1 MVRDA
6 TSQVTAYN
14 IYRCVTHPTIINSQL
29 PMLKFSQKFLP
40 LLSTL
45 AISTIALL
53 PGIAQAQ
60 IRYSPLIIESTA
72 EQGQARG
79 IIEISNG
86 GSEEFRGRI
95 YAEPFTYNRDG
106 FVSEKSNLQDLTPF
120 LTFSPREVVIAPRQT
135 RRIRLVSQFLPS
147 TASGEYRAVIFTEG
161 LEQVQTQ
168 GQYSVGIKPRF
179 GITMYVR
186 LGQTAPNLTVQSAS
200 FNPESK
206 QIVLLVSNKGNAST
220 FPNAI
225 WTLKQG
231 GTTIAKG
238 DSKDFTVIAG
248 KERNILINFLEKDK
262 KVAAGE
268 YQLTGDLVWGDREKP
283 QKLPFN
289 INVTITPQ
297 QAATANK

>member
-1 MVRDA
+1 
-6 TSQVTAYN
+6 
-14 IYRCVTHPTIINSQL
+14 
-29 PMLKFSQKFLP
+29 MLKFSQKFLP

-86 GSEEFRGRI
+86 GNEEFRGRI

-106 FVSEKSNLQDLTPF
+106 FVSEKSNPQDLTPF

-186 LGQTAPNLTVQSAS
+186 LGQTAPNLTVESAS

-262 KVAAGE
+262 KVASGE